1 VEITNTLLI
10 SNSPL
15 SEGMLAQP
23 FIGAIDLVRHI
34 LAFTGD
40 QRLPRQILLVLMEY
54 RLSFSPAG
62 LPG

>member
-23 FIGAIDLVRHI
+23 LVGVIDLVRHI
-34 LAFTGD
+34 LVTGGD
-40 QRLPRQILLVLMEY
+40 QRLHRQILLVLMEY